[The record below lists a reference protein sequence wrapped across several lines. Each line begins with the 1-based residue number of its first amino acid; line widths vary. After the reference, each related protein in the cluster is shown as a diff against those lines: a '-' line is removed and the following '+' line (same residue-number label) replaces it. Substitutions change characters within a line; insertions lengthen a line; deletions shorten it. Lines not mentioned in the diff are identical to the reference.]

1 MFRPAPWGMPVR
13 GTQGVLMEEESVAAE
28 RIHLWDRD
36 TLEEEAWLIHLP
48 SSRHASDVTVT
59 ELTDTAGRAPGNAKS
74 ALRPHPF
81 EDLAC
86 RLLSALCDGP
96 GLVVLRGLP
105 LDELSDQACAE
116 LCRSA
121 ISLAGTPRP
130 PESAAPMDHL
140 LTTVPTSRVS
150 APADP
155 DDILRGPAEEA
166 ALAPHTDRAGP
177 SGPPRLLAL
186 LCVRPA
192 LKGGESLLVS
202 GHSVHDRLSAD
213 RPAVLST
220 LYRDFYFGAE
230 RNLAR
235 SGPVFTRSDGRLQV
249 RYNRYQIERGH
260 HAAGEPLTAAQVEAL
275 DAFDEV
281 LGDES
286 LFLRL
291 PLRRG
296 DLLMLNNNTVLHGR
310 TSFTDHPDPLQHR
323 CLARAWAD

>member
-1 MFRPAPWGMPVR
+1 
-13 GTQGVLMEEESVAAE
+13 MEEESVAAE

-36 TLEEEAWLIHLP
+36 TLEEDAWLIHLP
-48 SSRHASDVTVT
+48 PSWHPSSLTVT
-59 ELTDTAGRAPGNAKS
+59 EMTDRAVRAPEDTNSSPGS
-74 ALRPHPF
+74 HPSG
-81 EDLAC
+81 DLKG
-86 RLLSALCDGP
+86 RLLSALYDGP
-96 GLVVLRGLP
+96 GLAVLRGLP
-105 LDELSDQACAE
+105 LDGLSDRACAE

-121 ISLAGTPRP
+121 LSLAGTPRS

-140 LTTVPTSRVS
+140 LTTVRTSTVS
-150 APADP
+150 AGADRDGLP
-155 DDILRGPAEEA
+155 QDPVEEA

-192 LKGGESLLVS
+192 STGGESLLVS
-202 GHSVHDRLSAD
+202 GHTVHDRLSAD
-213 RPAVLST
+213 RPAVLPT
-220 LYRDFYFGAE
+220 LHRDFHFGAE

-235 SGPVFTRSDGRLQV
+235 SGPVFTRTDGRLTV

-296 DLLMLNNNTVLHGR
+296 DLLVLDNYTVLHGR
-310 TSFTDHPDPLQHR
+310 TSFTDHSDPLRHR